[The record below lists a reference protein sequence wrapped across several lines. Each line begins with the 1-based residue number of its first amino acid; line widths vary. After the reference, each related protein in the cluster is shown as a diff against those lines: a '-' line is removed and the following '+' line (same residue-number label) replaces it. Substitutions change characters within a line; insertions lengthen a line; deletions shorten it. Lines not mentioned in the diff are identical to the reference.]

1 MSIFGKR
8 KIYSVIEYEELRL
21 MAHALRKNA
30 HFQLFA
36 EHLRERRE
44 IAIRNMQT
52 EKTVNSTNRH
62 FMEAGKLEAMDEL
75 LDDLE
80 QWSKSVLD

>member
-1 MSIFGKR
+1 MNIFGKR
-8 KIYSVIEYEELRL
+8 KTYSVIEYDELKV

-30 HFQLFA
+30 HFQMFA

-75 LDDLE
+75 LDDLK
-80 QWSKSVLD
+80 QWSDSVLD

>member
-8 KIYSVIEYEELRL
+8 KTYSVIEYEELKL
-21 MAHALRKNA
+21 MAHALRQNA
-30 HFQLFA
+30 HFQMLA

-62 FMEAGKLEAMDEL
+62 FMEAGKLEAIDEL
-75 LDDLE
+75 LDDMN
-80 QWSKSVLD
+80 QWSNSVLD

>member
-1 MSIFGKR
+1 MSIFAKR
-8 KIYSVIEYEELRL
+8 KVYDVIEYDQLKT

-30 HFQLFA
+30 HFQMFA

-52 EKTVNSTNRH
+52 EKVVNSTNRH
-62 FMEAGKLEAMDEL
+62 FMESGKLEAIDEL
-75 LDDLE
+75 LDDMAL
-80 QWSKSVLD
+80 WSQSDLD

>member
-1 MSIFGKR
+1 MNIFCKR
-8 KIYSVIEYEELRL
+8 KTYSVIEYDELKV

-30 HFQLFA
+30 HFQTFA

-44 IAIRNMQT
+44 IAIRSMQT

-62 FMEAGKLEAMDEL
+62 FMESGKLEALDEL

-80 QWSKSVLD
+80 LWSKSVLD

>member
-8 KIYSVIEYEELRL
+8 KIYNVIEYEELRL

-62 FMEAGKLEAMDEL
+62 FMESGKLEAIDEI
-75 LDDLE
+75 LDDLHL
-80 QWSKSVLD
+80 WSHSDLD

>member
-1 MSIFGKR
+1 MNIFGKR
-8 KIYSVIEYEELRL
+8 KTYSVIEHEELKS

-30 HFQLFA
+30 HFQTFT

-52 EKTVNSTNRH
+52 EKVVNSTNRH
-62 FMEAGKLEAMDEL
+62 FMESGKLEAIDEL

-80 QWSKSVLD
+80 HWSHSVLD

>member
-1 MSIFGKR
+1 VNIFSKR
-8 KIYSVIEYEELRL
+8 KTYGVIEYEELKV

-30 HFQLFA
+30 HFQMFA

-52 EKTVNSTNRH
+52 EKVVNSTNRH
-62 FMEAGKLEAMDEL
+62 FMESGKLEAIDEL
-75 LDDLE
+75 LDDMAH
-80 QWSKSVLD
+80 WSQSDLD

>member
-1 MSIFGKR
+1 VSIFGKR
-8 KIYSVIEYEELRL
+8 KIYTVIEYDELKV

-30 HFQLFA
+30 HFQMFA

-62 FMEAGKLEAMDEL
+62 FMEAGKLEAVDEL

-80 QWSKSVLD
+80 LWSKSELD